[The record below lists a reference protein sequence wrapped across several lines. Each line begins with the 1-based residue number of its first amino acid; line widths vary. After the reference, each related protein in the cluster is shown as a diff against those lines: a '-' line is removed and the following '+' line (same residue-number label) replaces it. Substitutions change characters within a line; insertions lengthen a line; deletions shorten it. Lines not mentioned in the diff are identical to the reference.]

1 MRRVFSSVV
10 IIAAASVFG
19 ALFVLNLTNWVY
31 FADTLAAIA
40 YHYALPAALVA
51 AALFI
56 FRLSANGRL
65 TAALCFAAVVPA
77 LYLTELALGEQAR
90 NPDARMGG
98 DIDRRSKLDVIL
110 DLRQQGIDAYPA
122 MRARSMLVP
131 GPGEQEPG
139 EKLVSALGGDG
150 LLPLASLP
158 GKRTVTCN
166 ESGAWV
172 TFDSDE
178 YGFNNP
184 PGSWKAPPRIAL
196 VGDSFTQGDCV
207 PPEKNIAAHLNRRF
221 GGVLNLGVAGH
232 GPLSELAAVKEYLS
246 PIKPKVVLW
255 MYFEGNDLFKDLP
268 EERRSEV
275 LMSYLEEGFRQ
286 GLMEKGEEAARR
298 FQTYLDNRLTE
309 AMGRVDS
316 PYEGLLDFLKLFYLR
331 ENFGL
336 DPVGLGLAEPVTKDD
351 LDLFRDI
358 LREARRTVGSWGGKL
373 VFVFMPDAPRYFA
386 SARNSRI
393 RDRVRRQVLDIA
405 KDLGLPVIDVHEVF
419 AAAPDPQALFVYPG
433 SHYNEDGYKR
443 AADAIAQELKKGL
456 E

>member
-1 MRRVFSSVV
+1 MIVF
-10 IIAAASVFG
+10 AASVFA
-19 ALFVLNLTNWVY
+19 ALFVLNLTNWAY
-31 FADTLAAIA
+31 YADTLAGIA
-40 YHYALPAALVA
+40 YHYALPAALA
-51 AALFI
+51 AATLSAL
-56 FRLSANGRL
+56 RLSPNARL
-65 TAALCFAAVVPA
+65 SVALCFAAVVPA

-98 DIDRRSKLDVIL
+98 DIDRRSKIDVIL
-110 DLRQQGIDAYPA
+110 DLRQQGIDAYSA

-131 GPGEQEPG
+131 GPGKQGPG
-139 EKLVSALGGDG
+139 GKLVSALGGDG

-158 GKRTVTCN
+158 GKRIVTCN

-178 YGFNNP
+178 HGFNNP
-184 PGSWKAPPRIAL
+184 PGSWRAPRIVL

-232 GPLSELAAVKEYLS
+232 GPLSELAAVKEYL
-246 PIKPKVVLW
+246 PHLRPKTVLW

-268 EERRSEV
+268 EERRSDV
-275 LMSYLEEGFRQ
+275 LMSYLKQGFRQ
-286 GLMEKGEEAARR
+286 GLMDKGEEAARR
-298 FQTYLDNRLTE
+298 FQAYLDDQLAE

-331 ENFGL
+331 ETFGL

-351 LDLFRDI
+351 LGLFRDI
-358 LREARRTVGSWGGKL
+358 LREARRTVRSWGGKL

-393 RDRVRRQVLDIA
+393 RDRVREQVLDIA
-405 KDLGLPVIDVHEVF
+405 EGLSLPVIDVHQVF
-419 AAAPDPQALFVYPG
+419 ASAPDPRALFVYPG
-433 SHYNEDGYKR
+433 SHYNEEGYKR
-443 AADAIAQELKKGL
+443 AAEAIAARL